1 MISHDPAACGDR
13 LSGTDALAVLEII
26 HDSLSSLSESD
37 FVQLFPKI
45 QALFPFDYA
54 FSMLGYHETRRGIV
68 ETGSINVN
76 FPEEWLREYSSRN
89 YLQSDS
95 IVMENFTT
103 YEVQNWSVSRKALY
117 RKKEITALG
126 MDFGMRE
133 CCTHGTKPAAS
144 GKTGSMFCFAGPS
157 MEDDG
162 RIRAI
167 LNSVIPHL
175 HLALYRICE
184 KKEKETGCMRLS
196 NREMEVLDW
205 LKQGKSS
212 WDISIILG
220 ISERTVNFH
229 VNNILRKLGAV
240 NRLQALAIATRLGII
255 DLD

>member
-1 MISHDPAACGDR
+1 MISHDPADYGNR

-26 HDSLSSLSESD
+26 HDSLSCFSESD

-54 FSMLGYHETRRGIV
+54 FSMLGYFEANRGIV

-76 FPEEWLREYSSRN
+76 FPGEWLREYSSKN

-95 IVMENFTT
+95 IVMKNFTT
-103 YEVQNWSVSRKALY
+103 YQVQNWSVARKALS

-144 GKTGSMFCFAGPS
+144 GKTGSMFCFAGPA
-157 MEDDG
+157 MEDDR

-167 LNSVIPHL
+167 LDFVIPHL
-175 HLALYRICE
+175 HLALFRICE
-184 KKEKETGCMRLS
+184 IKEKETGRVRLS
-196 NREMEVLDW
+196 NREKEVLDW

-212 WDISIILG
+212 WDISIILA

-229 VNNILRKLGAV
+229 VNNILRKLGAA

-255 DLD
+255 GLD